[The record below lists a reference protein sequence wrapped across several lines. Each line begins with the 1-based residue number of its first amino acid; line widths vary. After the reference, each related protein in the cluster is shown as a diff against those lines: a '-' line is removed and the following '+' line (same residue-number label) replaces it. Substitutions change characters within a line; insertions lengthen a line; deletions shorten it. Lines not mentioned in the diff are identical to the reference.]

1 MFVPV
6 AFGDGGG
13 VVVLVTVAVG
23 ESGSVAVRVN
33 VAVGDGG
40 SVAVLVDVAVG
51 DGGSVAVWV
60 EVGSV
65 VGVLLGIQPP
75 CIRSPEK
82 VSNSAVGVA
91 SIEIPACINEAF
103 TALNDRQVNGINKPI
118 KSASKASK
126 ISVVRFLFL
135 SSTPTSLKHW
145 PITP

>member
-1 MFVPV
+1 MLVV
-6 AFGDGGG
+6 VEVGDGGR
-13 VVVLVTVAVG
+13 VAVL
-23 ESGSVAVRVN
+23 VN

-40 SVAVLVDVAVG
+40 SVAVLVNVAVG
-51 DGGSVAVWV
+51 DGRSVAVKV
-60 EVGSV
+60 EVGRF
-65 VGVLLGIQPP
+65 VGVLLGTQPP
-75 CIRSPEK
+75 CIKSPEIG
-82 VSNSAVGVA
+82 SNSAVGVA